1 MGTIDDYRV
10 FLAVGRAQNL
20 SDVARELACTQPAV
34 SQRVR
39 RLERELGV
47 ALLERRPRGVVLT
60 EAGRALHFGLS
71 ESLGALDATLKRV
84 EQLRAGETGSVRV
97 ATGGTA
103 VKHFMSR
110 AVARFRKRFP
120 DVSLE
125 LLSANSTRRCLEAL
139 RQEECD
145 LAWITMGADTP
156 GVEQLPAVSMPW
168 TLVGPAND
176 PLLKRRRLNASDLRG
191 LRYIPLREEAVSQAQ
206 LDAALDAAEVQLVP
220 TARVDDWETA
230 ALLVELGFGYAI
242 VPEVHGRA
250 FSGEGN
256 VRAIPIDELPDVT
269 FGWALRRW
277 GWLTHPARAFVAAL
291 SDEMRRA
298 QGVKRLAVHPPPA
311 R

>member
-1 MGTIDDYRV
+1 MSTLDDYRV
-10 FLAVGRAQNL
+10 FLAVGRAENL

-47 ALLERRPRGVVLT
+47 ALVERRPRGVVLT
-60 EAGRALHFGLS
+60 EAGRTLHAGLA
-71 ESLGALDATLKRV
+71 ESFGALDATVKRV
-84 EQLRAGETGSVRV
+84 EQLRAGESGSVRI

-110 AVARFRKRFP
+110 AVSRFRKRFP
-120 DVSLE
+120 NVSLE
-125 LLSANSTRRCLEAL
+125 FLSANSTRRCLEAL

-168 TLVGPAND
+168 TLVGPASD
-176 PLLKRRRLNASDLRG
+176 SIFGRRRVSASDLRN

-206 LDAALDAAEVQLVP
+206 LDAALEAAGAQLDP

-250 FSGEGN
+250 FSAEAR
-256 VRAIPIDELPDVT
+256 VRAISISGLPDVT

-277 GWLTHPARAFVAAL
+277 AWLTYPAREFVATL
-291 SDEMRRA
+291 SHEMRKARSIK
-298 QGVKRLAVHPPPA
+298 GLEVHAPPA
-311 R
+311 G